1 MYGAIIIDRVAPGQ
15 ADPMPGPGRP
25 MAACRVAAIPLRRPE
40 VHLADTLVKTVLE
53 LDLVGYSDIARVYQQ
68 GHGSSWVADLNR
80 QIQDFVDG
88 GLRAVGANR
97 AATVVKTTGDGAI
110 LVFDEA
116 GQAHEFAQ
124 AVHQATRH
132 HNADK
137 TEASARRSFRMG
149 AATGEITLVPLDG
162 GGRDIAGTTIAVAVR
177 LEAASRPGELLI
189 DLATYDRLPVKW
201 KRQYGPQEDVAGKR
215 DERFQARRSVMIP
228 AGGESRSPRRAAET
242 GVIAPQVTSNPFTW
256 RSGITSAEGF
266 FDRDNE
272 QGTLRSYLR
281 GRQNCQVVGP
291 RRIGKTSLL
300 RQVDR
305 VARAWETTAVVA
317 YLDLQDPRC
326 HTLARWL
333 RHASRQWGWA
343 DPAPADLAE
352 FADRLDGMRSA
363 GRFAVLCL
371 DEFEELGVRRGE
383 FTRDFLLTL
392 RSSAQAGMSIVTASQ
407 SPLSALTDAHDPTS
421 PFYNTFPLLRL
432 GPFADRDAADFVTI
446 RRPGVLPFTPEE
458 KAVILAFAKGHPL
471 ALQVACFHVVEAK
484 QNGESPSVA
493 MQKVEDDMRAHLR
506 NW

>member
-1 MYGAIIIDRVAPGQ
+1 
-15 ADPMPGPGRP
+15 
-25 MAACRVAAIPLRRPE
+25 MALGEVGAIPLRMPE

-53 LDLVGYSDIARVYQQ
+53 LDLVGYTDIARVYQQ
-68 GHGSSWVADLNR
+68 GHGSQWVADLNR
-80 QIQDFVDG
+80 QIQDFVDV

-97 AATVVKTTGDGAI
+97 ATTFVKTTGDGAI

-116 GQAHEFAQ
+116 RHAHEFAQ
-124 AVHQATRH
+124 AVYQATRH

-137 TEASARRSFRMG
+137 TEASAQRFFRMG

-162 GGRDIAGTTIAVAVR
+162 GGRDIAGMTIANAVR
-177 LEAASRPGELLI
+177 LEQASHPGELLI
-189 DLATYDRLPVKW
+189 DPATYDPLPTKW
-201 KRQYGPQEDVAGKR
+201 KRQYDPQEEVAGKR

-228 AGGESRSPRRAAET
+228 AGGEARSPNRAAEK
-242 GVIAPQVTSNPFTW
+242 GVIAPQATSNPFIW
-256 RSGITSAEGF
+256 RSGITSADGF
-266 FDRDNE
+266 FNRDSE

-300 RQVDR
+300 RQVER
-305 VARAWETTAVVA
+305 VARAWEKTAAVA

-326 HTLARWL
+326 HTLAGWL
-333 RHASRQWGWA
+333 RLAARQWGWA

-371 DEFEELGVRRGE
+371 DEFEELAQRRVE

-392 RSSAQAGMSIVTASQ
+392 RSCAQAGMSIVTASQ
-407 SPLSALTDAHDPTS
+407 SPLSALTDAHDPSS

-432 GPFADRDAADFVTI
+432 GPFADGDAADFVTI
-446 RRPGVLPFTPEE
+446 RRPGVPPFTPEA
-458 KAVILAFAKGHPL
+458 KAAIPAFAKGHPL

-484 QNGESPSVA
+484 LYGESLSVA
-493 MQKVEDDMRAHLR
+493 IQKAMDDMRVHLR
-506 NW
+506 DW